1 MIDLPNLLREL
12 KYQKVED
19 FPEKEQQRMK
29 SVLSLDKLFSAVFN
43 ITIYAR
49 VYETTVD
56 TLVEGTDEKLWST
69 RITLGSFV
77 LIDPEINEGN
87 GELIDKIIVPLRPFR
102 IRSNHEIVEMNKL
115 YSYIMDDF
123 NYIDTHI
130 EYPPL
135 EPIENYEGSGSNEA

>member
-1 MIDLPNLLREL
+1 MIDLPNFLREL

-29 SVLSLDKLFSAVFN
+29 NVLSLDKLFSAVFN

-77 LIDPEINEGN
+77 LIDPEINEGS

-102 IRSNHEIVEMNKL
+102 IRSKHEVTEMNKL
-115 YSYIMDDF
+115 YKYIMDDF
-123 NYIDTHI
+123 DNIDK
-130 EYPPL
+130 ELDYPPL
-135 EPIENYEGSGSNEA
+135 DYEGSGSNEA